1 MISRRLRAAPEVL
14 DLQVNCRSGPPWP
27 TTYLNNIFRRTGG
40 RGGPPLQKSMKH
52 QKHLSVLLALLLV
65 TSTAFGWPPQTAP
78 ASTRSLSA
86 TEQQLVES
94 LSVDTIKTTVNALA
108 ADEMQGRG
116 TAQPGGDKAAAYLAD
131 RFAKIGLKP
140 LGVNNTYLQPIKF
153 RETQFLPQPTFTI
166 GNESL
171 KLGPDFIVT
180 PPYSGDE
187 NITAKAVFVG
197 YGIVLPFLKR
207 NDLAGLD
214 VKGKVVVFRAGPP
227 PEIGKE
233 QWKKAQ
239 AQVNIM
245 RALIARGAAA
255 LVLIG
260 ADTETLTYA
269 EIADYLTRRQIE
281 PESEQEMPDFLPP
294 FISVSDSGADKLFA
308 ASGFTRV
315 EAFAKAQA
323 ENFTPIDLQQSTTIT
338 VRLKKGKGV
347 GNNVVG
353 LLEGSDPKLKSE
365 ALVYSAH
372 YDAYGV
378 SADNRIYH
386 GAADNALGVAQMLA
400 IAEAMTRATTKP
412 RRSIIFLAV
421 TGEEYGGYGSDY
433 WVKNPTWKIK
443 QVAADLNLDGMGTEV
458 YGPVKVLVG
467 YGAEHSSLGTL
478 FTDVAAAS
486 GLRVIPDPMP
496 EEKAF
501 YRSDHYFFVKKG
513 IPGMMILGAP
523 DGATEAWTARLK
535 KWTKTDYHQP
545 TDTVRPDWD
554 WNGPRTTASVM
565 LVMGLRAANEE
576 DMPAWLPSSIFN
588 RERGTDKP
596 APPEP

>member
-1 MISRRLRAAPEVL
+1 LKVK
-14 DLQVNCRSGPPWP
+14 
-27 TTYLNNIFRRTGG
+27 Y
-40 RGGPPLQKSMKH
+40 
-52 QKHLSVLLALLLV
+52 QKHVPVFLAILLV
-65 TSTAFGWPPQTAP
+65 TSTALGWQSAAP
-78 ASTRSLSA
+78 ATTRALSS

-94 LSVDTIKTTVNALA
+94 ISVESIKAIVNALA

-116 TAQPGGDKAAAYLAD
+116 TAQPGGDKAAAYLAE
-131 RFAKIGLKP
+131 RFAKLGLKP
-140 LGVNNTYLQPIKF
+140 LGDNNSYLQPIKF
-153 RETQFLPQPTFTI
+153 RETQFLPQTSFTA
-166 GNESL
+166 GNETL
-171 KLGPDFIVT
+171 KLGPDFIIT

-187 NITAKAVFVG
+187 NVTGKLVFVG
-197 YGIVLPFLKR
+197 YGVALPFLKR

-214 VKGKVVVFRAGPP
+214 LKGKIVVLRVGPP
-227 PEIGKE
+227 PEINKE
-233 QWKKAQ
+233 QWKKAS
-239 AQVNIM
+239 AQINVM
-245 RALIARGAAA
+245 RGLITRGAAA
-255 LVLIG
+255 FVLISE
-260 ADTETLTYA
+260 DTETMSYA

-281 PESEQEMPDFLPP
+281 PESEQEMPEFLPP
-294 FISVSDSGADKLFA
+294 FISISDAGADKLFA
-308 ASGFTRV
+308 GSGFTRA
-315 EAFAKAQA
+315 EAYAKAKA
-323 ENFTPIDLQQSTTIT
+323 ETFTPIDLQKSATIT
-338 VRLKKGKGV
+338 VRLKKSKGV

-386 GAADNALGVAQMLA
+386 GAADNALGVAEMLA
-400 IAEAMTRATTKP
+400 IAEAMTKAPTKP

-467 YGAEHSSLGTL
+467 YGAEHSSLGNL
-478 FTDVAAAS
+478 FADVAAAS
-486 GLRVIPDPMP
+486 GLRVISDPMP

-523 DGATEAWTARLK
+523 DGATEAWTDRLK

-545 TDTVRPDWD
+545 TDIVRPEWD
-554 WNGPRTTASVM
+554 WSGPRTIASVM
-565 LVMGLRAANEE
+565 LVMGLRAANDET
-576 DMPAWLPSSIFN
+576 MPSWMQSSIFN